1 MIKSTYMWLV
11 GGHIVMLRVLKQIEK
26 SNRLKAANNRHK
38 KITNLF
44 SQILD
49 IINVTIAINYE

>member
-1 MIKSTYMWLV
+1 MWLV

-26 SNRLKAANNRHK
+26 SNRLKAANKRHK
-38 KITNLF
+38 KNRNLF

-49 IINVTIAINYE
+49 ILNVTIAINYE

>member
-1 MIKSTYMWLV
+1 MWLV
-11 GGHIVMLRVLKQIEK
+11 SSHIVMLRILKQIEK
-26 SNRLKAANNRHK
+26 SNRLKAAHNRHK

>member
-1 MIKSTYMWLV
+1 MWLV
-11 GGHIVMLRVLKQIEK
+11 GGHIVMLRVLKKIEK
-26 SNRLKAANNRHK
+26 SNRLKATNKRHK
-38 KITNLF
+38 KIRNLF